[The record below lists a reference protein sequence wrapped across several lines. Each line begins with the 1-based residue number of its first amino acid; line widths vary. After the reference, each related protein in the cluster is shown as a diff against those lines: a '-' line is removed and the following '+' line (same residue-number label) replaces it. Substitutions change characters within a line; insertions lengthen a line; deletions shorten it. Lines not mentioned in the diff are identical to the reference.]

1 MVACS
6 RLRRHQKD
14 KMVLKI
20 DIEPFL
26 TPISGPNPS
35 GENLFYT
42 GVYDRIKEARRCD
55 DLLEKGEWQTEL
67 KTSDWRQVI
76 KTCSEAIMEK
86 SKDLQ
91 IAVWLTEALLNQY
104 GFQGLAFGLRLL
116 TRLTTGFWETL
127 YPRIENGDLDFR
139 AGPFIYLNEKMPGAL
154 YAVPICDPDHSKG
167 FSYYEWM
174 ESRQVGFDSGL
185 DREQKDRRRQL
196 IDSGKISAE
205 EFKTAVNQSSIRF
218 YSQLCNQLTEC
229 RDHLT
234 ALDDVVTEKFA
245 QDPPGLT
252 QITDAVEACLRV
264 VERIYSEKKKSEV
277 ADLEN
282 DEIEPP
288 FSVDGN
294 DDVATID
301 DFDLS
306 ETSFDLFSK
315 KNAIS
320 DISDSEIA
328 IWKKV
333 ANKAGNGHLKGA
345 LDQLMAAAA
354 LAPSV
359 RQKNRY
365 LLLVAKLCIRAGRYD
380 LARPIV
386 EKLYELIETLQLE
399 KWEHPA
405 WIADVI
411 ETLYRCLEQESDG
424 KTDRAMQLFQKLCT
438 LNITKAAAYR
448 IDV

>member
-1 MVACS
+1 MI
-6 RLRRHQKD
+6 
-14 KMVLKI
+14 LKI

-26 TPISGPNPS
+26 TPIPGTDPS

-42 GVYDRIKEARRCD
+42 EVYDLIKEAKRSD
-55 DLLEKGEWQTEL
+55 DLLEKGEWQTDL
-67 KTSDWRQVI
+67 KRSDWRRVI
-76 KTCSEAIMEK
+76 EICSAAIKEK

-91 IAVWLTEALLNQY
+91 ITVWLTEAFLQRH
-104 GFQGLAFGLRLL
+104 GFSGLAFGLRLL
-116 TRLTTGFWETL
+116 ARLTSGFWETL
-127 YPRIENGDLDFR
+127 YPRMEDGDLDFR
-139 AGPFIYLNEKMPGAL
+139 AGPFTYLNEKMPDAI
-154 YAVPICDPDHSKG
+154 YKVPICDPDHSKG
-167 FSYYEWM
+167 YSYYVWE

-185 DREQKDRRRQL
+185 DKEQKDRRQRL
-196 IDSGKISAE
+196 IESGKISAE
-205 EFKTAVNQSSIRF
+205 EFKTAVNLSSIGF
-218 YSQLCNQLTEC
+218 YSELHDQLVEC
-229 RDHLT
+229 RDNLK
-234 ALDDVVTEKFA
+234 ALDKIVTEKFTI
-245 QDPPGLT
+245 DPPGFT
-252 QITDAVEACLRV
+252 QISDALEACLRV
-264 VERIYSEKKKSEV
+264 VGKIVSEKKKSEV
-277 ADLEN
+277 ASLED
-282 DEIEPP
+282 DEIEQAV
-288 FSVDGN
+288 SADEE
-294 DDVATID
+294 DD
-301 DFDLS
+301 DFARIADIDPD
-306 ETSFDLFSK
+306 ETAIDHFSK

-328 IWKKV
+328 MWKKV

-386 EKLYELIETLQLE
+386 EKLYELIDTLNLE

-411 ETLYRCLEQESDG
+411 ETLFRCLEQDSNGQTE
-424 KTDRAMQLFQKLCT
+424 RATKLFQKLCT

-448 IDV
+448 MET